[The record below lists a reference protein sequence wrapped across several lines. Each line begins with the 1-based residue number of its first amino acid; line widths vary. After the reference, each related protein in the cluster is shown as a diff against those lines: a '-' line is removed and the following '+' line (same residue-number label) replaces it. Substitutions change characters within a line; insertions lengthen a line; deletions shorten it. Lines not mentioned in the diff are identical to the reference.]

1 MRQASGVALLLGLM
15 VLPAALGQRSS
26 ESHKNSSQSFAI
38 VSFKW
43 DHVKEPYII
52 ALWILVASLA
62 KIVFHLSHK
71 VTRVVPESALLI
83 VLGVF
88 LGGIVLAADHIA
100 SFSLTPTVFFFY
112 LLPPIVLD
120 AGYFMPNRLFFG
132 NLGSILLYAVIGTI
146 WNAATTGLSLYGVYL
161 TGIMGELQS
170 GLLDFLLF
178 GSLIAAVDPVA
189 VLAVFEEV
197 HVNEVLFIIV
207 FGESL
212 LNDAVTV
219 VLYNVFDSFV
229 GIGAENVTGIEC
241 LKGIVSFFVVS
252 LGGTLVGIF
261 FAFLLSLVSRFTKH
275 VRIIEPGFVF
285 VISYLSY
292 LTAEMLS
299 LSAILAITFC
309 GICCQKYVK
318 ANISEQSSTTVRYT
332 MKMLASGAETI
343 IFMFLGISAV
353 DPKIWRWNTAFILL
367 TLVFISVYRVI
378 GVIIQTWILN
388 RYRTVQLEIIDQVV
402 MSYGGL
408 RGAVAFALVAL
419 LDKDKVKDRDLFVS
433 TTIIVVFFT
442 VIFQGLTIKPLVQW
456 LKVKKTEHREP
467 KLNEKLHGRAFDHIL
482 SAIEDI
488 SGQIGHH
495 YLRDKWTNFDRK
507 FLRKLLMRKSAQK
520 SRDQILNVFHELNLK
535 DAISYVAEGERRGSL
550 AFIRSPSTDNMV
562 NVDFS
567 APLPSTMESS
577 VSYLLREK
585 TGPVCLDMQ
594 ALEQRRKSIRDTE
607 DSLAHHTLQQYLY
620 KPRQERN
627 SSVIPNGNIPSEN
640 PVQDFTLKEKDLEF
654 SESEEN
660 NDYETLHL
668 GKGVDFLAN
677 VTKES
682 FADTPAGDMDHDV
695 EMTEYSSSDDQL
707 NQNGSVSVNPLHFFP
722 SCLQMPW
729 TQNYSSLEN
738 RGNISLSAVSE
749 YIASCDPNVPDL
761 FWESGTDMNNKE
773 TVNSGYCSEVSFKSE
788 NSQEENTLLMFEG
801 LEDSYMKEPQEKKML
816 LDIEGNYRSA
826 AARRVQ
832 SRRSFHRP
840 KPLHHPKLQKLA
852 SLPAS
857 CHVPPHSLEQEE
869 TQL

>member
-1 MRQASGVALLLGLM
+1 MRLEMRQVPLAEGLLA
-15 VLPAALGQRSS
+15 LPAARAQDKSS
-26 ESHKNSSQSFAI
+26 GDHTAVSGPHSFQI

-43 DHVKEPYII
+43 EHVQEPYII

-71 VTRVVPESALLI
+71 VTHVVPESALLI
-83 VLGVF
+83 VLGLF
-88 LGGIVLAADHIA
+88 LGGIVWAADHIA
-100 SFSLTPTVFFFY
+100 SFTLTPNVFFFY

-120 AGYFMPNRLFFG
+120 AGYFMPNKLFFG
-132 NLGSILLYAVIGTI
+132 NLGTILLYAVIGTV

-161 TGIMGELQS
+161 SGIMGQLDI

-229 GIGAENVTGIEC
+229 AMGADNVTGVDC
-241 LKGIVSFFVVS
+241 VKGIVSFFVVS
-252 LGGTLVGIF
+252 LGGTFVGIV
-261 FAFLLSLVSRFTKH
+261 FAFLLSLVTRFTKH

-309 GICCQKYVK
+309 GVCCQKYVK
-318 ANISEQSSTTVRYT
+318 ANICDQSSTTVRYT
-332 MKMLASGAETI
+332 MKMLASGSETI

-353 DPKIWRWNTAFILL
+353 NPDIWTWNTAFILL

-378 GVIIQTWILN
+378 GVVLQTWVLN
-388 RYRTVQLEIIDQVV
+388 HYRVVQLEIIDQVV

-419 LDKDKVKDRDLFVS
+419 LDEKKVKEKNLFVS

-456 LKVKKTEHREP
+456 LKVKRSEHREP

-482 SAIEDI
+482 SAVEDI
-488 SGQIGHH
+488 SGQIGHN
-495 YLRDKWTNFDRK
+495 YLRDKWSNFDRK
-507 FLRKLLMRKSAQK
+507 ILSRVMMRRSAQK
-520 SRDQILNVFHELNLK
+520 SRDQILNIFHELNLK

-550 AFIRSPSTDNMV
+550 AFIRSSSTDNMV

-567 APLPSTMESS
+567 TPRPSTVEAS
-577 VSYLLREK
+577 VSGLLREK
-585 TGPVCLDMQ
+585 ASSVCLDMQ

-607 DSLAHHTLQQYLY
+607 DTVTHHTLQQYLY
-620 KPRQERN
+620 KPRQEHIHLYSRHEIIQN
-627 SSVIPNGNIPSEN
+627 EDEKQDKEIFHRTMRKRLESFKSTKLGINQPKKLNKSHKRDRGQKRRTSNAIPNGKIPSEN
-640 PVQDFTLKEKDLEF
+640 PVQGFTLKEKDVEF
-654 SESEEN
+654 SDPEEN
-660 NDYETLHL
+660 YESLHMD
-668 GKGVDFLAN
+668 KGVDFLAN
-677 VTKES
+677 VTKQNS
-682 FADTPAGDMDHDV
+682 TDATSGIDNPVFSAD
-695 EMTEYSSSDDQL
+695 DDQ
-707 NQNGSVSVNPLHFFP
+707 SIYVKFP
-722 SCLQMPW
+722 PW
-729 TQNYSSLEN
+729 
-738 RGNISLSAVSE
+738 LS
-749 YIASCDPNVPDL
+749 D
-761 FWESGTDMNNKE
+761 
-773 TVNSGYCSEVSFKSE
+773 
-788 NSQEENTLLMFEG
+788 
-801 LEDSYMKEPQEKKML
+801 EDSVVPSQ
-816 LDIEGNYRSA
+816 RA
-826 AARRVQ
+826 RVQ
-832 SRRSFHRP
+832 LPYSPNNFRRLTPFRLSNKSVDSFLLADGPEERP
-840 KPLHHPKLQKLA
+840 RA
-852 SLPAS
+852 FLP
-857 CHVPPHSLEQEE
+857 E
-869 TQL
+869 TTHM

>member
-1 MRQASGVALLLGLM
+1 MSLEMRPVPLAERLL
-15 VLPAALGQRSS
+15 VLPAALPQEKSS
-26 ESHKNSSQSFAI
+26 GDHTAVSGPHFFQI

-43 DHVKEPYII
+43 HHVQEPYII

-83 VLGVF
+83 VLGLF
-88 LGGIVLAADHIA
+88 LGGIVWAADHIA
-100 SFSLTPTVFFFY
+100 SFTLTPNVFFFY

-120 AGYFMPNRLFFG
+120 AGYFMPNKLFFG
-132 NLGSILLYAVIGTI
+132 NLGTILLYAVIGTV
-146 WNAATTGLSLYGVYL
+146 WNAATTGMSLYGVYL
-161 TGIMGELQS
+161 SGIMGQLDI

-229 GIGAENVTGIEC
+229 AMGADNVTGVDC
-241 LKGIVSFFVVS
+241 VKGIVSFFVVS
-252 LGGTLVGIF
+252 LGGTFVGIV
-261 FAFLLSLVSRFTKH
+261 FAFLLSLVTRFTKH

-309 GICCQKYVK
+309 GVCCQKYVK
-318 ANISEQSSTTVRYT
+318 ANICDQSSTTVRYT
-332 MKMLASGAETI
+332 MKMLASGSETI

-353 DPKIWRWNTAFILL
+353 NPDIWTWNTAFILL

-378 GVIIQTWILN
+378 GVVIQTWVLN
-388 RYRTVQLEIIDQVV
+388 HYRVVQLEIIDQVV

-419 LDKDKVKDRDLFVS
+419 LDEKKVKEKNLFVS

-456 LKVKKTEHREP
+456 LKVKRSEHREP

-482 SAIEDI
+482 SAVEDI
-488 SGQIGHH
+488 SGQIGHN
-495 YLRDKWTNFDRK
+495 YLRDKWSNFDRK
-507 FLRKLLMRKSAQK
+507 ILSKVLMRRSAQK
-520 SRDQILNVFHELNLK
+520 SRDQILNIFHELNLK

-550 AFIRSPSTDNMV
+550 AFIRSSSTDNMV

-567 APLPSTMESS
+567 TPRPSTVEAS
-577 VSYLLREK
+577 VSCLLREK
-585 TGPVCLDMQ
+585 ASSVCLDMQ

-607 DSLAHHTLQQYLY
+607 DTVTHHTLQQYLY
-620 KPRQERN
+620 KPRQEHIHLYSRHEIIQNEDEKQDKEIFHRTMRKRLESFKSTKLGINQPKKLNKSHKRDRGQKRRN
-627 SSVIPNGNIPSEN
+627 SNAIPNGKIPSEN
-640 PVQDFTLKEKDLEF
+640 PVQDFTLKEKDVEF
-654 SESEEN
+654 SDPEEN
-660 NDYETLHL
+660 YESLHMD
-668 GKGVDFLAN
+668 KGVDFLAN
-677 VTKES
+677 VTKQNCTDATS
-682 FADTPAGDMDHDV
+682 GIDNPAFSAD
-695 EMTEYSSSDDQL
+695 DDQ
-707 NQNGSVSVNPLHFFP
+707 SIYMKFP
-722 SCLQMPW
+722 PW
-729 TQNYSSLEN
+729 
-738 RGNISLSAVSE
+738 LS
-749 YIASCDPNVPDL
+749 D
-761 FWESGTDMNNKE
+761 
-773 TVNSGYCSEVSFKSE
+773 
-788 NSQEENTLLMFEG
+788 
-801 LEDSYMKEPQEKKML
+801 EDSVVPSQ
-816 LDIEGNYRSA
+816 RA
-826 AARRVQ
+826 RVQ
-832 SRRSFHRP
+832 LPYSPNNFRRLTPFRLSNKSVDSFLLADGPEERP
-840 KPLHHPKLQKLA
+840 RA
-852 SLPAS
+852 FLP
-857 CHVPPHSLEQEE
+857 E
-869 TQL
+869 TTHM

>member
-1 MRQASGVALLLGLM
+1 
-15 VLPAALGQRSS
+15 
-26 ESHKNSSQSFAI
+26 
-38 VSFKW
+38 
-43 DHVKEPYII
+43 
-52 ALWILVASLA
+52 
-62 KIVFHLSHK
+62 VFHLSHK

-83 VLGVF
+83 VLGIF
-88 LGGIVLAADHIA
+88 LGGIVWAADHIA

-132 NLGSILLYAVIGTI
+132 NLGSILLYAVIGTV

-161 TGIMGELQS
+161 TGIMGELHS

-219 VLYNVFDSFV
+219 VLYNVFESFV
-229 GIGAENVTGIEC
+229 AIGAANVTGIEC

-353 DPKIWRWNTAFILL
+353 DPNIWTWNTAFILL

-419 LDKDKVKDRDLFVS
+419 LDGNKVKDRNLFVS

-495 YLRDKWTNFDRK
+495 YLRDKWSNFDRK
-507 FLRKLLMRKSAQK
+507 FLRKILMRRSAQK

-567 APLPSTMESS
+567 TPLPSTVESS

-585 TGPVCLDMQ
+585 AGPVCLDMQ

-607 DSLAHHTLQQYLY
+607 DTLAHHTLQQYLY

-677 VTKES
+677 VTKQN
-682 FADTPAGDMDHDV
+682 FTDNPAGDMDHDV

-773 TVNSGYCSEVSFKSE
+773 TGNSGYCSEVSFKSE

-801 LEDSYMKEPQEKKML
+801 LEDSYIKEPQEKKML
-816 LDIEGNYRSA
+816 LDVEGNYRSA

>member
-1 MRQASGVALLLGLM
+1 MSWEMGQVPLAEGLLALPTVLAQEKSSGEHTAGSG
-15 VLPAALGQRSS
+15 P
-26 ESHKNSSQSFAI
+26 HSFQI

-43 DHVKEPYII
+43 HHVQEPYII

-83 VLGVF
+83 VLGLF
-88 LGGIVLAADHIA
+88 LGGIVWAADHIA
-100 SFSLTPTVFFFY
+100 SFTLTPNVFFFY

-120 AGYFMPNRLFFG
+120 AGYFMPNKLFFG
-132 NLGSILLYAVIGTI
+132 NLGTILLYAVIGTV

-161 TGIMGELQS
+161 SGIMGHLNI

-229 GIGAENVTGIEC
+229 AMGADNVTGVDC
-241 LKGIVSFFVVS
+241 VKGIVSFFVVS
-252 LGGTLVGIF
+252 LGGTFVGIV
-261 FAFLLSLVSRFTKH
+261 FAFLLSLVTRFTKH

-309 GICCQKYVK
+309 GVCCQKYVK
-318 ANISEQSSTTVRYT
+318 ANICEQSSTTVRYT

-353 DPKIWRWNTAFILL
+353 NPAIWTWNTAFILL

-378 GVIIQTWILN
+378 GVVLQTWVLN
-388 RYRTVQLEIIDQVV
+388 HYRVVQLEIIDQVV

-419 LDKDKVKDRDLFVS
+419 LDEKKVKEKNLFVS

-456 LKVKKTEHREP
+456 LKVKRSEHREP

-482 SAIEDI
+482 SAVEDI
-488 SGQIGHH
+488 SGQIGHN
-495 YLRDKWTNFDRK
+495 YLRDKWSKFDRK
-507 FLRKLLMRKSAQK
+507 ILSKILMRRSAQK
-520 SRDQILNVFHELNLK
+520 SRDQILNIFHELNLK

-550 AFIRSPSTDNMV
+550 AFIRSSSTDNMV

-567 APLPSTMESS
+567 IPRPSTVEAS
-577 VSYLLREK
+577 VSCLLREK
-585 TGPVCLDMQ
+585 ASSVCLDMQ
-594 ALEQRRKSIRDTE
+594 ALEQRRRSIRDTE
-607 DSLAHHTLQQYLY
+607 DTVTHHTLQQYLY
-620 KPRQERN
+620 KPRQEHRHPYSRHEIIQN
-627 SSVIPNGNIPSEN
+627 EDEKQDKEIFHRTMRKRLESFKSTKLGINQPKKLNKNHKRDRGQKRRASNAIPNGKIPSEN
-640 PVQDFTLKEKDLEF
+640 PVQDFTLKDKDVEF
-654 SESEEN
+654 SDPDENYES
-660 NDYETLHL
+660 LHMD
-668 GKGVDFLAN
+668 KGVDFLAN
-677 VTKES
+677 VTKQNS
-682 FADTPAGDMDHDV
+682 TDAIAGIDNPVFSADD
-695 EMTEYSSSDDQL
+695 EQ
-707 NQNGSVSVNPLHFFP
+707 SV
-722 SCLQMPW
+722 
-729 TQNYSSLEN
+729 
-738 RGNISLSAVSE
+738 
-749 YIASCDPNVPDL
+749 
-761 FWESGTDMNNKE
+761 
-773 TVNSGYCSEVSFKSE
+773 
-788 NSQEENTLLMFEG
+788 
-801 LEDSYMKEPQEKKML
+801 YMKFPPWLSNEDTVVPSQ
-816 LDIEGNYRSA
+816 RA
-826 AARRVQ
+826 RVQ
-832 SRRSFHRP
+832 LPYSPDNFRRLAPFRLSNKSVDSFLLADGPEERP
-840 KPLHHPKLQKLA
+840 RA
-852 SLPAS
+852 FLP
-857 CHVPPHSLEQEE
+857 E
-869 TQL
+869 TTHM

>member
-1 MRQASGVALLLGLM
+1 MARQ
-15 VLPAALGQRSS
+15 AALGGLLAALPLLLLLLPPGALSS
-26 ESHKNSSQSFAI
+26 AEGHGNASVAYQI
-38 VSFKW
+38 VTFKW
-43 DHVKEPYII
+43 KHVQDPYII

-71 VTRVVPESALLI
+71 VTSVVPESALLI
-83 VLGVF
+83 FLGIC
-88 LGGIVLAADHIA
+88 LGGIVYAADHSA
-100 SFSLTPTVFFFY
+100 SFTMTPNLFFFY

-132 NLGSILLYAVIGTI
+132 NLGTILLYAVIGTI

-161 TGIMGELQS
+161 SGIMGHLNS

-229 GIGAENVTGIEC
+229 AIGANNVTGVDC
-241 LKGIVSFFVVS
+241 VKGIVSFLVVS
-252 LGGTLVGIF
+252 VGGTLIGVA
-261 FAFLLSLVSRFTKH
+261 FAFLLSLVTRFTKH
-275 VRIIEPGFVF
+275 VPIIEPGFVF

-318 ANISEQSSTTVRYT
+318 ANISEQSTTTVRYT
-332 MKMLASGAETI
+332 MKMLASGTETI

-353 DPKIWRWNTAFILL
+353 DPKIWTWNTAFILL

-378 GVIIQTWILN
+378 GVVLQTWLLN
-388 RYRTVQLEIIDQVV
+388 YYRMVPLGIIDQVV

-408 RGAVAFALVAL
+408 RGAVAFALVVL
-419 LDKDKVKDRDLFVS
+419 LDENKVKDKNLFVS

-442 VIFQGLTIKPLVQW
+442 VIVQGLTIKPLVQW
-456 LKVKKTEHREP
+456 LKVKKSEHREP

-495 YLRDKWTNFDRK
+495 YMRDKWSYFDRK
-507 FLRKLLMRKSAQK
+507 YLSKVLMRQSAQK
-520 SRDQILNVFHELNLK
+520 TRDQILKVFRELNLK

-550 AFIRSPSTDNMV
+550 AFIRSPSIDNTA

-567 APLPSTMESS
+567 IINHMNGEPPVSQFLRDTTSS
-577 VSYLLREK
+577 
-585 TGPVCLDMQ
+585 VCLDMQ

-607 DSLAHHTLQQYLY
+607 DMFTHHTLHQYLY
-620 KPRQERN
+620 KPRQERKHLYSRHEITADEEGKQN
-627 SSVIPNGNIPSEN
+627 KEIFQRTMRKRLESFKSTKLGLNYTKKINKLYKRDRAQKRKISNLIPNGNLYAEP
-640 PVQDFTLKEKDLEF
+640 TKEKDTDV
-654 SESEEN
+654 SEAEEN
-660 NDYETLHL
+660 NYDNLHT
-668 GKGVDFLAN
+668 GRAMDFLAN
-677 VTKES
+677 VTRQNLTDIS
-682 FADTPAGDMDHDV
+682 GIDNPVFSADV
-695 EMTEYSSSDDQL
+695 EQTATLRFPPWLFFEEMVVPSPRAQEQIPYSPNNFQRLAPIRLS
-707 NQNGSVSVNPLHFFP
+707 NRSVDSFLQVDIPEERSRAFP
-722 SCLQMPW
+722 S
-729 TQNYSSLEN
+729 
-738 RGNISLSAVSE
+738 
-749 YIASCDPNVPDL
+749 
-761 FWESGTDMNNKE
+761 
-773 TVNSGYCSEVSFKSE
+773 
-788 NSQEENTLLMFEG
+788 
-801 LEDSYMKEPQEKKML
+801 DSTHM
-816 LDIEGNYRSA
+816 
-826 AARRVQ
+826 
-832 SRRSFHRP
+832 
-840 KPLHHPKLQKLA
+840 
-852 SLPAS
+852 
-857 CHVPPHSLEQEE
+857 
-869 TQL
+869 

>member
-1 MRQASGVALLLGLM
+1 MSLEMRQVPLAEGLLA
-15 VLPAALGQRSS
+15 LPAARAQEKSS
-26 ESHKNSSQSFAI
+26 GDHTAVSGPQSFQI

-43 DHVKEPYII
+43 GHVQEPYII

-83 VLGVF
+83 VLGLL
-88 LGGIVLAADHIA
+88 LGGIVWAADHIA
-100 SFSLTPTVFFFY
+100 SFTLTPNVFFFY

-120 AGYFMPNRLFFG
+120 AGYFMPNKLFFG
-132 NLGSILLYAVIGTI
+132 NLGTILLYAVIGTV

-161 TGIMGELQS
+161 SGIMGQLKI

-229 GIGAENVTGIEC
+229 AMGADNVTGVDC
-241 LKGIVSFFVVS
+241 VKGIVSFFVVS
-252 LGGTLVGIF
+252 LGGTFVGIV
-261 FAFLLSLVSRFTKH
+261 FAFLLSLVTRFTKH

-309 GICCQKYVK
+309 GVCCQKYVK
-318 ANISEQSSTTVRYT
+318 ANICDQSSTTVRYT
-332 MKMLASGAETI
+332 MKMLAGGSETI

-353 DPKIWRWNTAFILL
+353 NPDIWTWNTAFILL

-378 GVIIQTWILN
+378 GVVIQTWVLN
-388 RYRTVQLEIIDQVV
+388 HYRVVQLEIIDQVV

-419 LDKDKVKDRDLFVS
+419 LNENKVKEKNLFVS

-456 LKVKKTEHREP
+456 LKVKRSEQREP

-482 SAIEDI
+482 SAVEDI
-488 SGQIGHH
+488 SGQIGHN
-495 YLRDKWTNFDRK
+495 YLRDKWSNFDRK
-507 FLRKLLMRKSAQK
+507 ILSKVLMRRSAQK
-520 SRDQILNVFHELNLK
+520 SRDQILNIFHELNLK

-550 AFIRSPSTDNMV
+550 AFIRSSSTDNMV

-567 APLPSTMESS
+567 TPRPSTVENS
-577 VSYLLREK
+577 VSCLLRENASS
-585 TGPVCLDMQ
+585 VCLDMQ

-607 DSLAHHTLQQYLY
+607 DTVTHHTLQQYLY
-620 KPRQERN
+620 KPRQEHIHLYSRHEIIQN
-627 SSVIPNGNIPSEN
+627 EDEKQDKEIFHRTMRKRLESFKSTKLGINHPKKLNKNHKRDRGQKRRTSNAIPNGKIPSEN
-640 PVQDFTLKEKDLEF
+640 PVQDFTLKEKDVEF
-654 SESEEN
+654 SDPEEN
-660 NDYETLHL
+660 YESLHT

-677 VTKES
+677 VTKQNCTDATS
-682 FADTPAGDMDHDV
+682 GIDNPVFSAD
-695 EMTEYSSSDDQL
+695 DDQ
-707 NQNGSVSVNPLHFFP
+707 SIYMKFP
-722 SCLQMPW
+722 PW
-729 TQNYSSLEN
+729 
-738 RGNISLSAVSE
+738 LS
-749 YIASCDPNVPDL
+749 D
-761 FWESGTDMNNKE
+761 
-773 TVNSGYCSEVSFKSE
+773 
-788 NSQEENTLLMFEG
+788 
-801 LEDSYMKEPQEKKML
+801 EDSVVPSQ
-816 LDIEGNYRSA
+816 RA
-826 AARRVQ
+826 RVQ
-832 SRRSFHRP
+832 LPYSPNNFRRLTPFRLSNKSVDSFLLADGPEERP
-840 KPLHHPKLQKLA
+840 RA
-852 SLPAS
+852 FLP
-857 CHVPPHSLEQEE
+857 E
-869 TQL
+869 TTHM

>member
-1 MRQASGVALLLGLM
+1 MRQVSGVGLLLGLM
-15 VLPAALGQRSS
+15 ALPVALGQRSS
-26 ESHKNSSQSFAI
+26 ESAKNSNESFAI

-83 VLGVF
+83 VLGVI

-100 SFSLTPTVFFFY
+100 SFTLTPTVFFFY

-132 NLGSILLYAVIGTI
+132 NLGTILLYAVIGTI

-161 TGIMGELQS
+161 TGIMGELKS

-219 VLYNVFDSFV
+219 VLYNVFESFV
-229 GIGAENVTGIEC
+229 TIGAVNVTGIEC
-241 LKGIVSFFVVS
+241 VKGIVSFFVVS

-285 VISYLSY
+285 IISYLSY

-332 MKMLASGAETI
+332 MKMMASGAETI

-353 DPKIWRWNTAFILL
+353 DPDIWMWNTAFILL

-378 GVIIQTWILN
+378 GVVLQTWIIN
-388 RYRTVQLEIIDQVV
+388 RYRTVQLELIDQVV

-419 LDKDKVKDRDLFVS
+419 LDKDKVKEKRLFVS

-456 LKVKKTEHREP
+456 LKVKKTEHRDP

-495 YLRDKWTNFDRK
+495 YLRDKWSNFDRK
-507 FLRKLLMRKSAQK
+507 FLRKILMRRSAQK

-567 APLPSTMESS
+567 TPLPSTVESS

-585 TGPVCLDMQ
+585 AGPVCLDMQ

-607 DSLAHHTLQQYLY
+607 DTLAHHTLQQYLY

-677 VTKES
+677 VTQQN
-682 FADTPAGDMDHDV
+682 FTDNPTGDMDHDV

-761 FWESGTDMNNKE
+761 FWESGTDTNNKE
-773 TVNSGYCSEVSFKSE
+773 TVNSGYCSEVSYKSE
-788 NSQEENTLLMFEG
+788 NSQEENSLLIFEG
-801 LEDSYMKEPQEKKML
+801 LEDSYLKEPQEKKML
-816 LDIEGNYRSA
+816 LDVEGNYRSA

-840 KPLHHPKLQKLA
+840 KPLQHPKLQKLA

>member
-1 MRQASGVALLLGLM
+1 MSLEMRPVPLAERLLVLPVAL
-15 VLPAALGQRSS
+15 AQEKSS
-26 ESHKNSSQSFAI
+26 GDHTAVSGPHFFQI

-43 DHVKEPYII
+43 HHVQEPYII

-83 VLGVF
+83 VLGLF
-88 LGGIVLAADHIA
+88 LGGIVWAADHIA
-100 SFSLTPTVFFFY
+100 SFTLTPNVFFFY

-120 AGYFMPNRLFFG
+120 AGYFMPNKLFFG
-132 NLGSILLYAVIGTI
+132 NLGTILLYAVIGTV
-146 WNAATTGLSLYGVYL
+146 WNAATTGMSLYGVYL
-161 TGIMGELQS
+161 SGIMGQLDI

-229 GIGAENVTGIEC
+229 AMGADNVTGVDC
-241 LKGIVSFFVVS
+241 VKGI
-252 LGGTLVGIF
+252 G
-261 FAFLLSLVSRFTKH
+261 H

-309 GICCQKYVK
+309 GVCCQKYVK
-318 ANISEQSSTTVRYT
+318 ANICDQSSTTVRYT
-332 MKMLASGAETI
+332 MKMLASGSETI

-353 DPKIWRWNTAFILL
+353 NPDIWTWNTAFILL

-378 GVIIQTWILN
+378 GVVIQTWVLN
-388 RYRTVQLEIIDQVV
+388 HYRVIQLEIIDQVV

-419 LDKDKVKDRDLFVS
+419 LDEKKVKEKNLFVS

-456 LKVKKTEHREP
+456 LKVKRSEHREP

-482 SAIEDI
+482 SAVEDI
-488 SGQIGHH
+488 SGQIGHN
-495 YLRDKWTNFDRK
+495 YLRDKWSNFDRK
-507 FLRKLLMRKSAQK
+507 ILSKVLMRRSAQK
-520 SRDQILNVFHELNLK
+520 SRDQILNIFHELNLK

-550 AFIRSPSTDNMV
+550 AFIRSSSTDNMV

-567 APLPSTMESS
+567 TPRPSTVEAS
-577 VSYLLREK
+577 VSCLLREK
-585 TGPVCLDMQ
+585 ASSVCLDMQ

-607 DSLAHHTLQQYLY
+607 DTVTHHTLQQYLY
-620 KPRQERN
+620 KPRQEHIHLYSRHEIIQN
-627 SSVIPNGNIPSEN
+627 EDEK
-640 PVQDFTLKEKDLEF
+640 QDKEIFHRTMRKRLESFKSTKLGINQPKKLNKSHKRDRGQKRVRGVRLGPFTQTKDVEF
-654 SESEEN
+654 SDPEEN
-660 NDYETLHL
+660 YESLHMD
-668 GKGVDFLAN
+668 KGVDFLAN
-677 VTKES
+677 VTKQNCTDATS
-682 FADTPAGDMDHDV
+682 GIDNPAFSAD
-695 EMTEYSSSDDQL
+695 DDQ
-707 NQNGSVSVNPLHFFP
+707 SIYMKFP
-722 SCLQMPW
+722 PW
-729 TQNYSSLEN
+729 
-738 RGNISLSAVSE
+738 LS
-749 YIASCDPNVPDL
+749 D
-761 FWESGTDMNNKE
+761 
-773 TVNSGYCSEVSFKSE
+773 
-788 NSQEENTLLMFEG
+788 
-801 LEDSYMKEPQEKKML
+801 EDSVVPSQ
-816 LDIEGNYRSA
+816 RA
-826 AARRVQ
+826 RVQ
-832 SRRSFHRP
+832 LPYSPNNFRRLTPFRLSNKSVDSFLLADGPEERP
-840 KPLHHPKLQKLA
+840 RA
-852 SLPAS
+852 FLP
-857 CHVPPHSLEQEE
+857 E
-869 TQL
+869 TTHM